1 MTLQQAYE
9 LEQEQRLWQDAIA
22 EQLRLDGL
30 TDGAFG
36 NLPQY
41 TEEAYLLGY
50 IEGIKRLKCEPEGA
64 SRTRHRPGR
73 ILYYQVDVEMINS
86 AGEF

>member
-9 LEQEQRLWQDAIA
+9 LEQEQRQQQDAIA

-41 TEEAYLLGY
+41 TEESYLLGY
-50 IEGIKRLKCEPEGA
+50 IEGIKRLKCDRSGK
-64 SRTRHRPGR
+64 
-73 ILYYQVDVEMINS
+73 ILYYQADVETSNS
-86 AGEF
+86 VGEF